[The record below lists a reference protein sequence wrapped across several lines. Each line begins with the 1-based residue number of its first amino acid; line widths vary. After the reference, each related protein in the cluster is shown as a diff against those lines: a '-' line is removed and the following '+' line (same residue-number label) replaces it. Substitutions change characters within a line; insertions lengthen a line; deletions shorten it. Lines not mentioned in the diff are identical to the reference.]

1 MSEQV
6 ITDRA
11 EAMFLA
17 PDEPDGESYIAV
29 PIARSAP
36 PLVDPSGDRIDCPWC
51 GSSSA
56 PGPGCDS
63 CGSPLR

>member
-17 PDEPDGESYIAV
+17 PDEDGDSYTVV
-29 PIARSAP
+29 PITRLAP
-36 PLVDPSGDRIDCPWC
+36 SPADPSGDRIDCPWC

-56 PGPGCDS
+56 PGPGCDA
-63 CGSPLR
+63 CGSPLC